1 MIPTLRPPSP
11 VHILRFIEHVREVG
25 SMLRWLWIPML
36 LLAASEPVRADD
48 AAATPTEPRATW
60 VATQRITPGPHE
72 LTLPPKVGL
81 LDAAERR
88 SLSFQ
93 VQGRLEILAE
103 EGSELAEGEAIAR
116 LDAELQQV
124 QVRQAE
130 IRLAQAVSE
139 ANRVRGLRRSN
150 AASAKVLETA
160 ETAVALR
167 RADLAAAREELARR
181 TLHAPFAGVVAE
193 TLYELDEVVAPGS
206 PVAVFLQRATLE
218 IEVGVPGYQVDRVA
232 PGARVHVGVPA
243 LGDARFEGVVDRVA
257 PATPEGGALF
267 AVTILVPNAEG
278 SMRPGMIARVHIVT
292 DALPSAVVA
301 PLSVAVDRAG
311 RRSVFFVVD
320 GRARAVDASDTA
332 LDGDRLVLIGDVP
345 SEELIVRGQ
354 RDLRDGTRVRVSD
367 AVLAGSP
374 EPSEPLRP
382 EVRGPRP

>member
-1 MIPTLRPPSP
+1 LR
-11 VHILRFIEHVREVG
+11 LIEHVREVW

-36 LLAASEPVRADD
+36 LLAASEPVRADE
-48 AAATPTEPRATW
+48 AAAAPTEPGATW
-60 VATQRITPGPHE
+60 VATRRIAPGPYE

-103 EGSELAEGEAIAR
+103 EGTELAEGEAIAR

-130 IRLAQAVSE
+130 IRLAEAVSE
-139 ANRVRGLRRSN
+139 ANRVRGLRRSD
-150 AASAKVLETA
+150 AASAKLLETA

-206 PVAVFLQRATLE
+206 PVAVFLQRASLE
-218 IEVGVPGYQVDRVA
+218 IEVGVPGYQVARVA
-232 PGARVHVGVPA
+232 PGARVHVAVPA

-257 PATPEGGALF
+257 PATTEGGALF

-278 SMRPGMIARVHIVT
+278 SMRPGMIARVRIVT
-292 DALPSAVVA
+292 DALPSAVVT
-301 PLSVAVDRAG
+301 PLSVAVERAG
-311 RRSVFFVVD
+311 RRSVFFVVE
-320 GRARAVDASDTA
+320 GHARAVDASDAA

-345 SEELIVRGQ
+345 SHELIVRGQ

-367 AVLAGSP
+367 AVLAGSS